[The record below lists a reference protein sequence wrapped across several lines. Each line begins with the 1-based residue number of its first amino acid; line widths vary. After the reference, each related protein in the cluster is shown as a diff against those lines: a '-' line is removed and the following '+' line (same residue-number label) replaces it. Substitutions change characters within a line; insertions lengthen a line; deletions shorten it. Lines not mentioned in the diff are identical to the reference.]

1 MARWAHATAFGPW
14 SPIQPSMRSTRSGRE
29 IRLVAPSTEVR
40 MPKTASTR
48 CSARTVRAIS
58 NRISRPDLV
67 ERIEGWIGDQGP
79 NAVAWAQR
87 AMASRPDRRDLLAA
101 YTGPALVLVGEED
114 ELSPVRVA
122 RQMAYLLPDSDLII
136 VPRSGHMT
144 SNESPQPVASGL
156 SRLLRRADAARP
168 VV

>member
-58 NRISRPDLV
+58 NRAARAVVAGLSMGGYVAMSILERYPDLV
-67 ERIEGWIGDQGP
+67 AGLGLVERGRD
-79 NAVAWAQR
+79 AV
-87 AMASRPDRRDLLAA
+87 P
-101 YTGPALVLVGEED
+101 
-114 ELSPVRVA
+114 
-122 RQMAYLLPDSDLII
+122 
-136 VPRSGHMT
+136 H
-144 SNESPQPVASGL
+144 
-156 SRLLRRADAARP
+156 
-168 VV
+168 